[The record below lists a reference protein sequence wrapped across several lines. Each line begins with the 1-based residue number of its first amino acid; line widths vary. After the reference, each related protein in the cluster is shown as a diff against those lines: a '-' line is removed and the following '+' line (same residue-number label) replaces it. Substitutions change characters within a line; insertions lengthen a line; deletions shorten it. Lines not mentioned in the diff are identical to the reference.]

1 MIENIVFFRTTNV
14 HLAPNE
20 NEQQIEVKILRAR
33 NLVAKDAN
41 GYSDPNENN
50 HVIKLTHAN
59 HY

>member
-1 MIENIVFFRTTNV
+1 MFFFRTTNV